1 MHAHTHPPLL
11 HTHARMHAQTHTHT
25 QLLDSHLLYLA
36 TVGVLSFKSYAI
48 NAWSD
53 LM

>member
-1 MHAHTHPPLL
+1 MHAHTHPTSYT
-11 HTHARMHAQTHTHT
+11 HTYTHT

-36 TVGVLSFKSYAI
+36 TVGVLSFKSFAM
-48 NAWSD
+48 NASSD